1 MKNEETAIALCAVGA
16 EKVVSNELKHLGITV
31 LDTSFGRV
39 RFFAS
44 IENLYRTLFC
54 LRVADRVLIET
65 SRYPAQDLDLMFDS
79 AGNVEWEKYVPEGM
93 GVVVTK
99 IRSNRSKLDDERTI
113 QAMIHKA
120 VADRLCKNYKVE
132 RLPENGK
139 IADIRVY
146 IEKDIVSIMLDVSGD
161 PLFKRGY
168 RIEGGVAPLR
178 ETTAAA
184 ILLLSGWRRKFPLY
198 DPFCGSGTIAIEAAM
213 FAWDM
218 APGIGRKFAIADLA
232 IADDTIERTIRKELL
247 ARVDFSRRIRIG
259 GSDSDPAAVEAA
271 RANMLRAEALAK
283 GGSAATVSATAPAA
297 TASATAPAKT
307 VTIKVSGA
315 RPVKKPVT
323 ARFPHQPAFRLLP
336 MENTSAPEDEG
347 EGFIVTNPPYGNRM
361 GNVSEAEAV
370 YQRMAHLR
378 SRFPA
383 WKLAVITDHTGF
395 ESHFGRKADA
405 VRQITNGAAQVYL
418 YVFNNDSSIGAPR
431 KPAPPDPFSA
441 QDDHVGHIEHT
452 EHTGQNVRIEQ
463 AGQPE
468 QSGKG
473 EHVERPWQ
481 DGQSSKG
488 EDVVHPWQDGHGNGR
503 IEQAGQTEQGGKHVG
518 RPRKA
523 KKGSEQVE
531 QAGQTEQ
538 SGQNELPG
546 LDGTEYD

>member
-16 EKVVSNELKHLGITV
+16 EKVGSNELKHLGITV
-31 LDTSFGRV
+31 LDTRFGRV

-44 IENLYRTLFC
+44 IENLYRALFC
-54 LRVADRVLIET
+54 LRVADRVLIEAA
-65 SRYPAQDLDLMFDS
+65 RYPAHDLDLMFDN
-79 AGNVEWEKYVPEGM
+79 AGNVEWEKYIPGGM
-93 GVVVTK
+93 GVVVSKVRT
-99 IRSNRSKLDDERTI
+99 NRSKLDDERTI

-120 VADRLCKNYKVE
+120 VADRLCKHYGVE
-132 RLPENGK
+132 RLPEDGK

-146 IEKDIVSIMLDVSGD
+146 IEKDMVSIMLDVSGD

-168 RIEGGVAPLR
+168 RIESGVAPLR

-218 APGIGRKFAIADLA
+218 APGVGRKFAIADLV
-232 IADDTIERTIRKELL
+232 IADDTIEKTIRKELL

-283 GGSAATVSATAPAA
+283 GGSAV
-297 TASATAPAKT
+297 TASAAIPAPTPAKT

-315 RPVKKPVT
+315 RPVKKPIP

-361 GNVSEAEAV
+361 GNTAEAEAV

-405 VRQITNGAAQVYL
+405 VRQITNGAAQTYL

-441 QDDHVGHIEHT
+441 QDDHTGRFERAELTGQTGRGAQNGHT
-452 EHTGQNVRIEQ
+452 EHTGQDAQSDRAEQIEQ
-463 AGQPE
+463 T
-468 QSGKG
+468 
-473 EHVERPWQ
+473 
-481 DGQSSKG
+481 
-488 EDVVHPWQDGHGNGR
+488 GHGGHT
-503 IEQAGQTEQGGKHVG
+503 GQDEH
-518 RPRKA
+518 
-523 KKGSEQVE
+523 
-531 QAGQTEQ
+531 
-538 SGQNELPG
+538 
-546 LDGTEYD
+546 D

>member
-1 MKNEETAIALCAVGA
+1 VGA

-44 IENLYRTLFC
+44 IETLYRALFC
-54 LRVADRVLIET
+54 LRVADRVLIEAV
-65 SRYPAQDLDLMFDS
+65 RYPAQDFDLMFYN
-79 AGNVEWEKYVPEGM
+79 AGNVEWEKYIPSGM
-93 GVVVTK
+93 GVAVTK
-99 IRSNRSKLDDERTI
+99 IRTNRSKLDDERTI

-120 VADRLCKNYKVE
+120 VADRLCNYYKVE
-132 RLPENGK
+132 RLPEDGK

-146 IEKDIVSIMLDVSGD
+146 IEKDIVSVMLDVSGD

-168 RIEGGVAPLR
+168 RLDGGAAPLR

-218 APGIGRKFAIADLA
+218 APGVGRHFAIADLV
-232 IADDTIERTIRKELL
+232 IADESIEKTIRKELL

-283 GGSAATVSATAPAA
+283 GGSVASV
-297 TASATAPAKT
+297 TASVPAKT

-315 RPVKKPVT
+315 KPVKKPVT
-323 ARFPHQPAFRLLP
+323 ARFPHQPTFRLLP
-336 MENTSAPEDEG
+336 MENTSAPEGES

-361 GNVSEAEAV
+361 GNITEAEAV

-383 WKLAVITDHTGF
+383 WKLAVITSHTGF

-405 VRQITNGAAQVYL
+405 IKQITNGAAQAYL

-431 KPAPPDPFSA
+431 KSAHPDPFAA
-441 QDDHVGHIEHT
+441 QSGPGE
-452 EHTGQNVRIEQ
+452 
-463 AGQPE
+463 QPE
-468 QSGKG
+468 Q
-473 EHVERPWQ
+473 P
-481 DGQSSKG
+481 GQG
-488 EDVVHPWQDGHGNGR
+488 GQTGQDGH
-503 IEQAGQTEQGGKHVG
+503 
-518 RPRKA
+518 
-523 KKGSEQVE
+523 
-531 QAGQTEQ
+531 
-538 SGQNELPG
+538 
-546 LDGTEYD
+546 D

>member
-65 SRYPAQDLDLMFDS
+65 ARYPAQDLDLMFYN
-79 AGNVEWEKYVPEGM
+79 AGNVEWEKYIPEGM
-93 GVVVTK
+93 GVIVSK
-99 IRSNRSKLDDERTI
+99 IRTNRSKLDDERTI

-120 VADRLCKNYKVE
+120 VADRLCKHYKVE
-132 RLPENGK
+132 RLPEDGK

-168 RIEGGVAPLR
+168 RTEGGPAPLR

-198 DPFCGSGTIAIEAAM
+198 DPFCGAGTIAIEAAM

-218 APGIGRKFAIADLA
+218 APGVGRKFAIADLV

-283 GGSAATVSATAPAA
+283 GVSAATVPAP
-297 TASATAPAKT
+297 APAKT
-307 VTIKVSGA
+307 VTVKVSGA
-315 RPVKKPVT
+315 RPMKKPVVV
-323 ARFPHQPAFRLLP
+323 RFPHQPAFRLLP
-336 MENTSAPEDEG
+336 MENTSAPEDES
-347 EGFIVTNPPYGNRM
+347 EGFIVTNPPYGNRL
-361 GNVSEAEAV
+361 GNIAEAEAV

-383 WKLAVITDHTGF
+383 WKLAVITDHIGF

-405 VRQITNGAAQVYL
+405 VRQITNGATQTYL
-418 YVFNNDSSIGAPR
+418 YVFNNDSPIGAPR

-441 QDDHVGHIEHT
+441 QDP
-452 EHTGQNVRIEQ
+452 GQ
-463 AGQPE
+463 GG
-468 QSGKG
+468 QSGKDG
-473 EHVERPWQ
+473 RVEQTGQESGRVEHARQ
-481 DGQSSKG
+481 DGQTG
-488 EDVVHPWQDGHGNGR
+488 QDEH
-503 IEQAGQTEQGGKHVG
+503 
-518 RPRKA
+518 
-523 KKGSEQVE
+523 
-531 QAGQTEQ
+531 
-538 SGQNELPG
+538 
-546 LDGTEYD
+546 D

>member
-44 IENLYRTLFC
+44 IENLYRALFC
-54 LRVADRVLIET
+54 LRVADRVLIEAA
-65 SRYPAQDLDLMFDS
+65 RYPAQDFDLMFDN
-79 AGNVEWEKYVPEGM
+79 AGNVEWEKYIPGGM
-93 GVVVTK
+93 GVVVSKT
-99 IRSNRSKLDDERTI
+99 RTNRSKLDDERTI

-120 VADRLCKNYKVE
+120 VADRLCKHYGVE
-132 RLPENGK
+132 RLPEDGK

-146 IEKDIVSIMLDVSGD
+146 IEKDMVSIMLDISGD

-218 APGIGRKFAIADLA
+218 APGVGRKFAIADLV

-283 GGSAATVSATAPAA
+283 GGNAVPATT
-297 TASATAPAKT
+297 SATAPAKT

-315 RPVKKPVT
+315 RPVKKPVV

-361 GNVSEAEAV
+361 GNTSEAEAV

-405 VRQITNGAAQVYL
+405 VRQITNGATQTYL
-418 YVFNNDSSIGAPR
+418 YVFNNDSSIGASR
-431 KPAPPDPFSA
+431 KPAAPDPFSA
-441 QDDHVGHIEHT
+441 QDDRAGRFERTGQT
-452 EHTGQNVRIEQ
+452 EHTGQD
-463 AGQPE
+463 A
-468 QSGKG
+468 QSGRT
-473 EHVERPWQ
+473 E
-481 DGQSSKG
+481 
-488 EDVVHPWQDGHGNGR
+488 
-503 IEQAGQTEQGGKHVG
+503 QTEQTGQGGPTGHT
-518 RPRKA
+518 
-523 KKGSEQVE
+523 
-531 QAGQTEQ
+531 GQDEH
-538 SGQNELPG
+538 
-546 LDGTEYD
+546 D